1 MVLCPL
7 KDELIQTECL
17 NFVHEAGIQLAVK
30 GRTYIGFVTTVR
42 YIAVGYYTVVLVR
55 GETCRHHTNSV
66 WWTRGSVI
74 EIYGYI
80 HAVIEMVM

>member
-30 GRTYIGFVTTVR
+30 GRTYIGFVTTVQ
-42 YIAVGYYTVVLVR
+42 
-55 GETCRHHTNSV
+55 
-66 WWTRGSVI
+66 
-74 EIYGYI
+74 IYGYI